1 MANRYQNIENKIVK
15 DSRIVTKPPRQL
27 VSTVKY
33 PEVPLNISDTYVTST
48 DGDRWDTLAYDFYGD
63 SSYWWVISIA
73 NDSLPQNSLFIPPGI
88 QIRIPANASIIIRQ
102 FEVLNQ

>member
-1 MANRYQNIENKIVK
+1 MANRYQNIGNKIVK